1 MKQIDNRLSAFEKEM
16 NLIHTELI
24 RHIEIMHQELLQMIN
39 NKGTLTSI
47 QMKEIEIQKLKA
59 QIDELDR
66 YLNKRKES

>member
-1 MKQIDNRLSAFEKEM
+1 MK
-16 NLIHTELI
+16 LIHTELI
-24 RHIEIMHQELLQMIN
+24 RQTEIKHQELLQMIN